1 LDGDLLIRGHRNW
14 KGEATEAVIFVNG
27 KVFTLDSHKPRAEA
41 IAIRDGTIIGVGN
54 NDETLS
60 VAGKNAK
67 VIDLEGKTVLP
78 GFADSHVHLIE
89 YGLMLS
95 STILD
100 VREARSIDEIKE
112 MVGKRAR
119 EKPRRN
125 WIVGHGWDTTL
136 LAEGRPPNRWDLDEG
151 APNNPVMITDMGGH
165 LCSANT
171 LALKL
176 ANIEKDTESPLGGKI
191 DKDPDTGEP
200 TGILRETAAM
210 RIEELITYSDEEIV
224 TALSHALHEA
234 VGHGLTSV
242 HCIVQTAQ
250 HIRAFQ
256 KLLMRGELPLRVY
269 LLISSSLL
277 QNLSSLGLYTGFG
290 NPKLKIGAIKVM
302 LDGSIEGRTAALTK
316 PYEGEPDNSGI
327 PWLSEEKLYD
337 IVSKA
342 HQVGFQLAIH
352 AIGDRAIHMVLDSME
367 RILKET
373 PRGDHRHRIEH
384 ASLLDDKSID
394 RMKNSGVMAS
404 VQPIFLTPDMDWML
418 EPLGHNR
425 ATELGERYRTLL
437 KAGVTVTAGSDCPAD
452 STMSP
457 LRGIQSAV
465 TRHGFA
471 PAEKI
476 TVRQA
481 LSMYTINSA
490 FASFEEESKGTI
502 EVGKLADLVVLSGD
516 PVAISSDKIGDIKV
530 DLTLVDGEVV
540 YKRALPKK
548 C

>member
-1 LDGDLLIRGHRNW
+1 MTRGHTNW

-27 KVFTLDSHKPRAEA
+27 NLITMDSHRPRAQA

-54 NDETLS
+54 NEEMLS
-60 VAGKNAK
+60 VAEQNAK
-67 VIDLEGKTVLP
+67 VIDFDGKTVLP

-95 STILD
+95 STIVD

-112 MVGKRAR
+112 IIGKKAR

-136 LAEGRPPNRWDLDEG
+136 LAERRPPNRWDLDEV

-176 ANIEKDTESPLGGKI
+176 ANIGKDTESPPGGKI
-191 DKDPDTGEP
+191 DKDPDTGAP
-200 TGILRETAAM
+200 TGILRETAATK
-210 RIEELITYSDEEIV
+210 IEELIAYRDEEIV
-224 TALSHALHEA
+224 TALSYALHEA
-234 VGHGLTSV
+234 VEHGLTSV

-256 KLLMRGELPLRVY
+256 KLLARGELPLRVY

-327 PWLSEEKLYD
+327 PWLTEEKLYD
-337 IVSKA
+337 IVSQAHKA
-342 HQVGFQLAIH
+342 GFQLAIH

-367 RILKET
+367 RMLKET
-373 PRGDHRHRIEH
+373 PRRDHRHRIEH
-384 ASLLDDKSID
+384 ASLLDNKSIG
-394 RMKNSGVMAS
+394 RMNNLGVIAS
-404 VQPIFLTPDMDWML
+404 VQPIFMAPDMDWML

-437 KAGVTVTAGSDCPAD
+437 NAGVTVTAGSDCPAD

-457 LRGIQSAV
+457 LMGIQSAV
-465 TRHGFA
+465 TRHGFV
-471 PAEKI
+471 PVEKI
-476 TVRQA
+476 TVEQA
-481 LSMYTINSA
+481 LSLYTINSA
-490 FASFEEESKGTI
+490 FASFEEESRGTI
-502 EVGKLADLVVLSGD
+502 QVGKQADLVVLSGD
-516 PVAISSDKIGDIKV
+516 PMGISPDKIGDIKV
-530 DLTLVDGEVV
+530 DMTIVNGEVV

>member
-1 LDGDLLIRGHRNW
+1 MTRGHTNW

-27 KVFTLDSHKPRAEA
+27 NLITMDSHRPRAQA

-54 NDETLS
+54 NEEMLS
-60 VAGKNAK
+60 VAEQNAK
-67 VIDLEGKTVLP
+67 VIDLDGKTVLP

-95 STILD
+95 STIVD

-112 MVGKRAR
+112 IIGKKAR

-136 LAEGRPPNRWDLDEG
+136 LAERRPPNRWDLDEV

-176 ANIEKDTESPLGGKI
+176 ANIGKDTESPPGGKI
-191 DKDPDTGEP
+191 DKDPDTGAP
-200 TGILRETAAM
+200 TGILRETAATK
-210 RIEELITYSDEEIV
+210 IEELIAYRDEEIV
-224 TALSHALHEA
+224 TALSYALHEA
-234 VGHGLTSV
+234 VEHGLTSV

-256 KLLMRGELPLRVY
+256 KLLARGELPLRVY

-327 PWLSEEKLYD
+327 PWLTEEKLYD
-337 IVSKA
+337 IVSQAHKA
-342 HQVGFQLAIH
+342 GFQLAIH

-367 RILKET
+367 RMLKET
-373 PRGDHRHRIEH
+373 PRRDHRHRIEH
-384 ASLLDDKSID
+384 ASLLDNKSIG
-394 RMKNSGVMAS
+394 RMNNLGVIAS
-404 VQPIFLTPDMDWML
+404 VQPIFMAPDMDWML

-437 KAGVTVTAGSDCPAD
+437 NAGVTVTAGSDCPAD

-457 LRGIQSAV
+457 LMGIQSAV
-465 TRHGFA
+465 TRHGFV
-471 PAEKI
+471 PVEKI
-476 TVRQA
+476 TVEQA
-481 LSMYTINSA
+481 LSLYTINSA
-490 FASFEEESKGTI
+490 FASFEEESRGTI
-502 EVGKLADLVVLSGD
+502 QVGKQADLVVLSGD
-516 PVAISSDKIGDIKV
+516 PMGISPDKIGDIKV
-530 DLTLVDGEVV
+530 DMTIVNGEVV

>member
-1 LDGDLLIRGHRNW
+1 LTRGHTNW

-27 KVFTLDSHKPRAEA
+27 NLITMDSHRPRAQA

-54 NDETLS
+54 NEEMLS
-60 VAGKNAK
+60 VAEQNAK
-67 VIDLEGKTVLP
+67 VIDFDGKTVLP

-95 STILD
+95 STIVD

-112 MVGKRAR
+112 IIGKKAR

-136 LAEGRPPNRWDLDEG
+136 LAERRPPNRWDLDEV

-176 ANIEKDTESPLGGKI
+176 ANIGKDTESPPGGKI
-191 DKDPDTGEP
+191 DKDPDTGAP
-200 TGILRETAAM
+200 TGILRETAATK
-210 RIEELITYSDEEIV
+210 IEELIAYRDEEIV
-224 TALSHALHEA
+224 TALSYALHEA
-234 VGHGLTSV
+234 VEHGLTSV

-256 KLLMRGELPLRVY
+256 KLLARGELPLRVY

-327 PWLSEEKLYD
+327 PWLTEEKLYD
-337 IVSKA
+337 IVSQAHKA
-342 HQVGFQLAIH
+342 GFQLAIH

-367 RILKET
+367 RMLKET
-373 PRGDHRHRIEH
+373 PRRDHRHRIEH
-384 ASLLDDKSID
+384 ASLLDNKSIG
-394 RMKNSGVMAS
+394 RMNNLGVIAS
-404 VQPIFLTPDMDWML
+404 VQPIFMAPDMDWML

-437 KAGVTVTAGSDCPAD
+437 NAGVTVTAGSDCPAD

-457 LRGIQSAV
+457 LMGIQSAV
-465 TRHGFA
+465 TRHGFV
-471 PAEKI
+471 PVEKI
-476 TVRQA
+476 TVEQA
-481 LSMYTINSA
+481 LSLYTINSA
-490 FASFEEESKGTI
+490 FASFEEESRGTI
-502 EVGKLADLVVLSGD
+502 QVGKQADLVVLSGD
-516 PVAISSDKIGDIKV
+516 PMGISPDKIGDIKV
-530 DLTLVDGEVV
+530 DMTIVNGEVV